1 MELFD
6 LLETR
11 VVELLGQI
19 DTLREENK
27 TLQEKVNALDE
38 ENKTLKESLEQEQH
52 TKEEIN
58 GRIDTLLS
66 TIREFT
72 AEPADIRMHSFQL
85 NVLGMDISFRTD
97 ADSARIERAQAFV
110 EKQYERLKNQGGQFG
125 REKLLTLLV
134 LGVADDLL
142 QTQQQLD
149 GVETR
154 LANLLELI
162 EKTD

>member
-11 VVELLGQI
+11 VVELLG
-19 DTLREENK
+19 REENK

-72 AEPADIRMHSFQL
+72 AEA
-85 NVLGMDISFRTD
+85 
-97 ADSARIERAQAFV
+97 
-110 EKQYERLKNQGGQFG
+110 
-125 REKLLTLLV
+125 
-134 LGVADDLL
+134 
-142 QTQQQLD
+142 
-149 GVETR
+149 
-154 LANLLELI
+154 
-162 EKTD
+162 

>member
-1 MELFD
+1 
-6 LLETR
+6 
-11 VVELLGQI
+11 
-19 DTLREENK
+19 
-27 TLQEKVNALDE
+27 
-38 ENKTLKESLEQEQH
+38 
-52 TKEEIN
+52 
-58 GRIDTLLS
+58 
-66 TIREFT
+66 
-72 AEPADIRMHSFQL
+72 MHSFQL

-97 ADSARIERAQAFV
+97 ADSARIERAQ
-110 EKQYERLKNQGGQFG
+110 EYERLKNQGGQFG

>member
-52 TKEEIN
+52 TKEETPCRAGQTVDNPEGEVEHSDSHDRLN
-58 GRIDTLLS
+58 G
-66 TIREFT
+66 
-72 AEPADIRMHSFQL
+72 Q
-85 NVLGMDISFRTD
+85 
-97 ADSARIERAQAFV
+97 
-110 EKQYERLKNQGGQFG
+110 
-125 REKLLTLLV
+125 
-134 LGVADDLL
+134 
-142 QTQQQLD
+142 
-149 GVETR
+149 
-154 LANLLELI
+154 
-162 EKTD
+162 

>member
-27 TLQEKVNALDE
+27 TLQEKLTALDEKNKTLDE
-38 ENKTLKESLEQEQH
+38 ENKNLKESLEQEQH

-72 AEPADIRMHSFQL
+72 TEA
-85 NVLGMDISFRTD
+85 
-97 ADSARIERAQAFV
+97 
-110 EKQYERLKNQGGQFG
+110 
-125 REKLLTLLV
+125 
-134 LGVADDLL
+134 
-142 QTQQQLD
+142 
-149 GVETR
+149 
-154 LANLLELI
+154 
-162 EKTD
+162 

>member
-66 TIREFT
+66 TIKRPISVCT
-72 AEPADIRMHSFQL
+72 AFSSMSSAWTFPSVRMLIPLVSSGL
-85 NVLGMDISFRTD
+85 RTSSRSSMRD
-97 ADSARIERAQAFV
+97 
-110 EKQYERLKNQGGQFG
+110 
-125 REKLLTLLV
+125 
-134 LGVADDLL
+134 
-142 QTQQQLD
+142 
-149 GVETR
+149 
-154 LANLLELI
+154 
-162 EKTD
+162 

>member
-66 TIREFT
+66 TIRVYGRSVT
-72 AEPADIRMHSFQL
+72 DRYPYAQL
-85 NVLGMDISFRTD
+85 
-97 ADSARIERAQAFV
+97 SAQCPRHGHFLP
-110 EKQYERLKNQGGQFG
+110 YGC
-125 REKLLTLLV
+125 
-134 LGVADDLL
+134 
-142 QTQQQLD
+142 
-149 GVETR
+149 
-154 LANLLELI
+154 
-162 EKTD
+162 

>member
-72 AEPADIRMHSFQL
+72 GVTDRYPYAQL
-85 NVLGMDISFRTD
+85 
-97 ADSARIERAQAFV
+97 SAQCPRHGHFLP
-110 EKQYERLKNQGGQFG
+110 YGC
-125 REKLLTLLV
+125 
-134 LGVADDLL
+134 
-142 QTQQQLD
+142 
-149 GVETR
+149 
-154 LANLLELI
+154 
-162 EKTD
+162 

>member
-1 MELFD
+1 MTNGFDARIPEKVGPGTSADTATAFAKTVSYPFLLTLNLAMKRQKESSLLMELFD
-6 LLETR
+6 LLETS

-72 AEPADIRMHSFQL
+72 AEA
-85 NVLGMDISFRTD
+85 
-97 ADSARIERAQAFV
+97 
-110 EKQYERLKNQGGQFG
+110 
-125 REKLLTLLV
+125 
-134 LGVADDLL
+134 
-142 QTQQQLD
+142 
-149 GVETR
+149 
-154 LANLLELI
+154 
-162 EKTD
+162 

>member
-1 MELFD
+1 MHSFQLNVLGMDISFRTDADSARIERMELFD

-72 AEPADIRMHSFQL
+72 AEA
-85 NVLGMDISFRTD
+85 
-97 ADSARIERAQAFV
+97 
-110 EKQYERLKNQGGQFG
+110 
-125 REKLLTLLV
+125 
-134 LGVADDLL
+134 
-142 QTQQQLD
+142 
-149 GVETR
+149 
-154 LANLLELI
+154 
-162 EKTD
+162 

>member
-38 ENKTLKESLEQEQH
+38 ENKTLKESLEQD

-72 AEPADIRMHSFQL
+72 AEA
-85 NVLGMDISFRTD
+85 
-97 ADSARIERAQAFV
+97 
-110 EKQYERLKNQGGQFG
+110 
-125 REKLLTLLV
+125 
-134 LGVADDLL
+134 
-142 QTQQQLD
+142 
-149 GVETR
+149 
-154 LANLLELI
+154 
-162 EKTD
+162 

>member
-1 MELFD
+1 
-6 LLETR
+6 
-11 VVELLGQI
+11 
-19 DTLREENK
+19 
-27 TLQEKVNALDE
+27 
-38 ENKTLKESLEQEQH
+38 
-52 TKEEIN
+52 
-58 GRIDTLLS
+58 
-66 TIREFT
+66 
-72 AEPADIRMHSFQL
+72 MHSFQL
-85 NVLGMDISFRTD
+85 NVLGMDISFRTE
-97 ADSARIERAQAFV
+97 ADPARIEQAQVFV

>member
-1 MELFD
+1 
-6 LLETR
+6 
-11 VVELLGQI
+11 
-19 DTLREENK
+19 
-27 TLQEKVNALDE
+27 
-38 ENKTLKESLEQEQH
+38 
-52 TKEEIN
+52 
-58 GRIDTLLS
+58 
-66 TIREFT
+66 
-72 AEPADIRMHSFQL
+72 MHSFQL

-125 REKLLTLLV
+125 QGKTMLTLLV

-162 EKTD
+162 EKNGLICWQNVPWSVRDPPIGADLTS

>member
-19 DTLREENK
+19 DT
-27 TLQEKVNALDE
+27 LDE

-72 AEPADIRMHSFQL
+72 AEA
-85 NVLGMDISFRTD
+85 
-97 ADSARIERAQAFV
+97 
-110 EKQYERLKNQGGQFG
+110 
-125 REKLLTLLV
+125 
-134 LGVADDLL
+134 
-142 QTQQQLD
+142 
-149 GVETR
+149 
-154 LANLLELI
+154 
-162 EKTD
+162 

>member
-27 TLQEKVNALDE
+27 SLQEKIGALE
-38 ENKTLKESLEQEQH
+38 ESNRALEEDNKGLKEALEQEQH

-72 AEPADIRMHSFQL
+72 AEA
-85 NVLGMDISFRTD
+85 
-97 ADSARIERAQAFV
+97 
-110 EKQYERLKNQGGQFG
+110 
-125 REKLLTLLV
+125 
-134 LGVADDLL
+134 
-142 QTQQQLD
+142 
-149 GVETR
+149 
-154 LANLLELI
+154 
-162 EKTD
+162 

>member
-1 MELFD
+1 
-6 LLETR
+6 
-11 VVELLGQI
+11 
-19 DTLREENK
+19 
-27 TLQEKVNALDE
+27 
-38 ENKTLKESLEQEQH
+38 
-52 TKEEIN
+52 
-58 GRIDTLLS
+58 
-66 TIREFT
+66 
-72 AEPADIRMHSFQL
+72 MHSFQL

-97 ADSARIERAQAFV
+97 ADSVRIERAQDFV

-134 LGVADDLL
+134 GVADDLL

>member
-1 MELFD
+1 
-6 LLETR
+6 
-11 VVELLGQI
+11 
-19 DTLREENK
+19 
-27 TLQEKVNALDE
+27 
-38 ENKTLKESLEQEQH
+38 
-52 TKEEIN
+52 
-58 GRIDTLLS
+58 
-66 TIREFT
+66 
-72 AEPADIRMHSFQL
+72 MHSFQL

-97 ADSARIERAQAFV
+97 ADSARIERAQDFV

-142 QTQQQLD
+142 QTQLD

>member
-1 MELFD
+1 
-6 LLETR
+6 
-11 VVELLGQI
+11 
-19 DTLREENK
+19 
-27 TLQEKVNALDE
+27 
-38 ENKTLKESLEQEQH
+38 
-52 TKEEIN
+52 
-58 GRIDTLLS
+58 
-66 TIREFT
+66 
-72 AEPADIRMHSFQL
+72 MHSFQL

-142 QTQQQLD
+142 QQLD

>member
-1 MELFD
+1 MTNGFDARIPEKAASGAAVGTAAAFAKTVSYPFLLTPQSCHETAKRVESSHGTFD

-19 DTLREENK
+19 DTLGGEENK
-27 TLQEKVNALDE
+27 SLQEKVNALDE

-72 AEPADIRMHSFQL
+72 AEA
-85 NVLGMDISFRTD
+85 
-97 ADSARIERAQAFV
+97 
-110 EKQYERLKNQGGQFG
+110 
-125 REKLLTLLV
+125 
-134 LGVADDLL
+134 
-142 QTQQQLD
+142 
-149 GVETR
+149 
-154 LANLLELI
+154 
-162 EKTD
+162 

>member
-1 MELFD
+1 
-6 LLETR
+6 
-11 VVELLGQI
+11 
-19 DTLREENK
+19 
-27 TLQEKVNALDE
+27 
-38 ENKTLKESLEQEQH
+38 
-52 TKEEIN
+52 
-58 GRIDTLLS
+58 
-66 TIREFT
+66 
-72 AEPADIRMHSFQL
+72 MHSFQL

-97 ADSARIERAQAFV
+97 ADSARIERAQDFV

-134 LGVADDLL
+134 LGVADRILL

>member
-1 MELFD
+1 
-6 LLETR
+6 
-11 VVELLGQI
+11 
-19 DTLREENK
+19 
-27 TLQEKVNALDE
+27 
-38 ENKTLKESLEQEQH
+38 
-52 TKEEIN
+52 
-58 GRIDTLLS
+58 
-66 TIREFT
+66 
-72 AEPADIRMHSFQL
+72 MHSFQL

-97 ADSARIERAQAFV
+97 ADSARIERAQDFV

-134 LGVADDLL
+134 LGVADDL

>member
-1 MELFD
+1 
-6 LLETR
+6 
-11 VVELLGQI
+11 
-19 DTLREENK
+19 
-27 TLQEKVNALDE
+27 
-38 ENKTLKESLEQEQH
+38 
-52 TKEEIN
+52 
-58 GRIDTLLS
+58 
-66 TIREFT
+66 
-72 AEPADIRMHSFQL
+72 MHSFQL
-85 NVLGMDISFRTD
+85 NVLGMDI
-97 ADSARIERAQAFV
+97 V

>member
-1 MELFD
+1 MYK
-6 LLETR
+6 R
-11 VVELLGQI
+11 Q
-19 DTLREENK
+19 
-27 TLQEKVNALDE
+27 
-38 ENKTLKESLEQEQH
+38 
-52 TKEEIN
+52 
-58 GRIDTLLS
+58 
-66 TIREFT
+66 
-72 AEPADIRMHSFQL
+72 
-85 NVLGMDISFRTD
+85 
-97 ADSARIERAQAFV
+97 DSARIERAQAFV

>member
-1 MELFD
+1 
-6 LLETR
+6 
-11 VVELLGQI
+11 
-19 DTLREENK
+19 
-27 TLQEKVNALDE
+27 
-38 ENKTLKESLEQEQH
+38 
-52 TKEEIN
+52 
-58 GRIDTLLS
+58 
-66 TIREFT
+66 
-72 AEPADIRMHSFQL
+72 
-85 NVLGMDISFRTD
+85 
-97 ADSARIERAQAFV
+97 
-110 EKQYERLKNQGGQFG
+110 LKNQGGQFG

>member
-38 ENKTLKESLEQEQH
+38 ENKTLQEQH

-72 AEPADIRMHSFQL
+72 AEA
-85 NVLGMDISFRTD
+85 
-97 ADSARIERAQAFV
+97 
-110 EKQYERLKNQGGQFG
+110 
-125 REKLLTLLV
+125 
-134 LGVADDLL
+134 
-142 QTQQQLD
+142 
-149 GVETR
+149 
-154 LANLLELI
+154 
-162 EKTD
+162 